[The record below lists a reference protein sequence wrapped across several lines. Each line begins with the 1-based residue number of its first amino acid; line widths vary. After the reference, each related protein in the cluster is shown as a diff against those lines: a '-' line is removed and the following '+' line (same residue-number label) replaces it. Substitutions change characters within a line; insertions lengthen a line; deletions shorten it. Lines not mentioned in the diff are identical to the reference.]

1 MRQRRPDRKLGA
13 HHDEFWAWCERGEL
27 RIPQCQGCGKL
38 CWPVSQNC
46 EQCGATGF
54 DWKRMSGRGRVIA
67 RATFHQDYYKGV
79 LKTPYDTIL
88 VDLEEGLLFI
98 SDPHGFGYDD
108 ISPDMPVSLVFI
120 DCEDSAGSFRL
131 PVFERS

>member
-1 MRQRRPDRKLGA
+1 
-13 HHDEFWAWCERGEL
+13 
-27 RIPQCQGCGKL
+27 
-38 CWPVSQNC
+38 
-46 EQCGATGF
+46 
-54 DWKRMSGRGRVIA
+54 MSGRGRVIA